1 MLAGSDLPEPVR
13 PYDPRKISGTR
24 FMPGTLSPASESFNL
39 SQVKDMPQTQD
50 IPENKTAGHPSEPY
64 DVVIVG
70 GGIAGLYCCHELIK
84 RKESLKINSI
94 RLLEASN
101 RFGGR
106 IETWSLQRTD
116 EQNGEAIGFRDT
128 WDPCDWDF
136 AAASPDPS
144 RPRADK
150 ESPYKGPIERK
161 LVQKDD
167 REVEKVSRIEYFRAE
182 FGPMRIE
189 PRDQPLLQALLS
201 ELGIREQVPGEE
213 ESLDDL
219 VPFSSYISEDPMEPR
234 FTLREEEAQQKTP
247 FELMILAL
255 RRIFELVE
263 GIEAEGGISST
274 ERTITGL
281 AGPWHTEVA
290 NEQWRNLH
298 DSAFFYRHYWKGEL
312 LEWIQNLTDEDFT
325 KIRRCARFRGEPLW
339 NLGFWNV
346 LSEVLSHYAVVK
358 IRDWGSYYHFIHEN
372 LNAAEWIIFWL
383 RAIRSTGSLRGVRG
397 GMSRIIWRLLERLYK
412 AREENPSL
420 GIQIQKGTRV
430 TELRSDGDNINV
442 RFTVGNEED
451 RSKEEQVITAKRVIL
466 ALPKRPL
473 EELSWDGNPPRDNLK
488 KALNAVACLP
498 LLKCFFVIERP
509 WWEDNRPL
517 NRYAADLPTR
527 ELLYVKSND
536 RTKGLIMVYT
546 DRPAITFWSDY
557 LREMECDHHKSHRNS
572 EIDMEDPQLGA
583 QEMAK
588 TWFLRKRKGPDYPR
602 LWQRFVQ
609 FARDY
614 EHHDF
619 TQDRLLACGMR
630 NWGKKPFGAAAHG
643 WLPGVM
649 SWKHIE
655 YLEAFSL
662 DQSSARLNIHVCGE
676 AFSDYQG
683 FIEGSLRSAKRV
695 LDRISAEMS

>member
-1 MLAGSDLPEPVR
+1 
-13 PYDPRKISGTR
+13 
-24 FMPGTLSPASESFNL
+24 MP
-39 SQVKDMPQTQD
+39 D
-50 IPENKTAGHPSEPY
+50 NKTAEPLAEPH
-64 DVVIVG
+64 DIVIVG

-84 RKESLKINSI
+84 RKELLKIRSI

-116 EQNGEAIGFRDT
+116 EQNGKAIGFRDT

-136 AAASPDPS
+136 AAASPDSSGS
-144 RPRADK
+144 RGDK
-150 ESPYKGPIERK
+150 ESPYKGPVERE
-161 LVQKDD
+161 LVQKDG
-167 REVEKVSRIEYFRAE
+167 REVEKVSRVEYFRAE

-189 PRDQPLLQALLS
+189 PRDQPLLEALLS

-263 GIEAEGGISST
+263 GIGPGEGNCF
-274 ERTITGL
+274 TGTSVT
-281 AGPWHTEVA
+281 ASPTGPWHTEAA
-290 NEQWRNLH
+290 NEQWRNLR
-298 DSAFFYRHYWKGEL
+298 DPAFFYRHYWKGEL
-312 LEWIQNLTDEDFT
+312 LEWIQNLSDEDFI
-325 KIRRCARFRGEPLW
+325 KIRRYARFRGEPLW

-358 IRDWGSYYHFIHEN
+358 IRDWGSYYHFVHEN

-383 RAIRSTGSLRGVRG
+383 RAIRSTGSLRGIRG
-397 GMSRIIWRLLERLYK
+397 GMSRIIWRLLERLYN

-420 GIQIQKGTRV
+420 SIQIQKDARV
-430 TELRSDGDNINV
+430 TELRSDGDNINL
-442 RFTVGNEED
+442 RFTIRNEED
-451 RSKEEQVITAKRVIL
+451 GSREEQVITARRVIL

-473 EELSWDGNPPRDNLK
+473 EELSWGGNPPSVKLK

-546 DRPAITFWSDY
+546 DRPAIKFWSDY
-557 LREMECDHHKSHRNS
+557 LREMECDHHKNPWDPG
-572 EIDMEDPQLGA
+572 EDLEEDPQLEV

-588 TWFLRKRKGPDYPR
+588 TWFLRKKKGPDYPR

-619 TQDRLLACGMR
+619 TPDRLLACGMR
-630 NWGKKPFGAAAHG
+630 DWGKEPFGAAAHG

-655 YLEAFSL
+655 FLEAFSL

-695 LDRISAEMS
+695 LDRISAEASCKLINHENNLGIE

>member
-1 MLAGSDLPEPVR
+1 MSDNKIDTQFAG
-13 PYDPRKISGTR
+13 
-24 FMPGTLSPASESFNL
+24 
-39 SQVKDMPQTQD
+39 
-50 IPENKTAGHPSEPY
+50 PY

-84 RKESLKINSI
+84 KNKGGALNIQSI
-94 RLLEASN
+94 LLLEASS

-106 IETWSLQRTD
+106 IETWSLQRTG
-116 EQNGEAIGFRDT
+116 EQKGEAIGFQDT
-128 WDPCDWDF
+128 WDPCNWDF
-136 AAASPDPS
+136 AAAPPDPS
-144 RPRADK
+144 KPRADK
-150 ESPYKGPIERK
+150 ESPYKGPVEK
-161 LVQKDD
+161 KWVQKDG
-167 REVEKVSRIEYFRAE
+167 REVEKVSTIEYFRAE

-189 PRDQPLLQALLS
+189 PRDQPLLEALLS
-201 ELGIREQVPGEE
+201 ELGIREQTPGEE

-247 FELMILAL
+247 FDLMILAL

-263 GIEAEGGISST
+263 DIEPEATDSQALNKEENKKKS
-274 ERTITGL
+274 
-281 AGPWHTEVA
+281 GPWHTDAA

-298 DSAFFYRHYWKGEL
+298 DAAFFYRHYWKGEL
-312 LEWIQNLTDEDFT
+312 LEWIHNLTDEDFVR
-325 KIRRCARFRGEPLW
+325 IRQHARFRGEPLW

-358 IRDWGSYYHFIHEN
+358 IRDWGSYYHFVHEN

-383 RAIRSTGSLRGVRG
+383 RAIRSTGSLRGIRG
-397 GMSRIIWRLLERLYK
+397 GMSRIIWRLLEKLHK

-420 GIQIQKGTRV
+420 CIQIQKNTKV
-430 TELRSDGDNINV
+430 TDIQSDGDAINV
-442 RFTVGNEED
+442 GFTVTNEEYEN
-451 RSKEEQVITAKRVIL
+451 KEEQLVRAKRVIL

-473 EELSWDGNPPRDNLK
+473 EEISWGGNPPVYLK

-557 LREMECDHHKSHRNS
+557 LREIECDHQKSHRDPAENL
-572 EIDMEDPQLGA
+572 EDPQLEI

-588 TWFLRKRKGPDYPR
+588 TWFSRKEKGPDYPR

-630 NWGKKPFGAAAHG
+630 DWGKKPFGAAAHG

-662 DQSSARLNIHVCGE
+662 DQDNARSNVHICGE

-683 FIEGSLRSAKRV
+683 FIEGALRSATRV
-695 LDRISAEMS
+695 LDRISAE